1 MKNIIAT
8 LEDEF
13 NNDLK
18 SKGLEPFK
26 FVKNRDLSIYDLPD
40 VLTKENIKDVD
51 LIIDVVQ
58 NQRLS
63 HIVSLFKKHIRNV
76 EKSEKNINNST
87 N

>member
-18 SKGLEPFK
+18 SKGLEPFR

-40 VLTKENIKDVD
+40 VLTKDNIKDVD
-51 LIIDVVQ
+51 LIIDVIQ
-58 NQRLS
+58 NQQLA
-63 HIVSLFKKHIRNV
+63 HIISLFKKHIRNV
-76 EKSEKNINNST
+76 EKSEKL
-87 N
+87 

>member
-18 SKGLEPFK
+18 SKSLEPFR

-40 VLTKENIKDVD
+40 VLTKDNIKDVD
-51 LIIDVVQ
+51 LIIDVIQ
-58 NQRLS
+58 NQKLA
-63 HIVSLFKKHIRNV
+63 HIISLFKKHIRNV
-76 EKSEKNINNST
+76 EKSEKL
-87 N
+87 